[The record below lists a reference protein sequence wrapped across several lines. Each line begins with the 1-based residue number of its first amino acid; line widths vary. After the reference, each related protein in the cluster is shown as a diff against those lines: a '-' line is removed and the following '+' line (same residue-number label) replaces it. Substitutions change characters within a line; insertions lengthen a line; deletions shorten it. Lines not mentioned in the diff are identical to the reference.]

1 MFNRTYTQYIP
12 VSLYD
17 LQDWLGRC
25 VLSHAFELG
34 NHTQEPDPELFSSPC
49 IFVWDCSNAGNIVN
63 NFNRWAERRDTE
75 AGKHTSS
82 SQNAD
87 GSPSAPMRECIQLAA
102 CAANEILPMTP
113 DLPADLFT
121 SCLTSPIEI
130 ALRYYAL
137 QDPLKPRGP
146 NAPPRP
152 RVSVDMVM
160 KIPGDLKD
168 RRTPLGELNWIFTS
182 VTDTIAWLIFPKD
195 LFRRLFRQDLL
206 VAALFRNF
214 LLAERIMRTY
224 NCTPRSE
231 PALPPTHNH
240 PLWDSWDLTVEACLA
255 QLPDLLRAE
264 ASTRDPTLPPFQYH
278 YKPSNFYVEHL
289 TALQV
294 WLHNS
299 GVVPRP
305 MATANNDDLAG
316 PMSVVHDQRRPPEQL
331 PIVLQVLLSQAHRL
345 RALILLSKFVDLGPW
360 AVHQALEI
368 GIFPYVQR
376 LLQSPAVELRPV
388 LIFIWSRILAVD
400 RSCQAD
406 LLKDNGFA
414 YFSTIL
420 SPFNQSAAPLLIPNA
435 SEHRAMCAFILA
447 VFCRDFRPG
456 QQALLTT
463 DVCAACLVR
472 LKDDDYLLRQWAPL
486 CIAQLWDGN
495 DDAKSLGLQCNAPN
509 VLCEMLRDNSVE
521 VRAAVLYAL
530 GTFFGCSGSSNPD
543 AKGGG
548 GSGVQ
553 LNRTERDQLRTEIGV
568 ATSAVL
574 ATYGDASP
582 MVRKELVVM
591 LSAIV
596 REWRGWFV
604 AAAWCYWEEHLRS
617 VDGREYGG
625 SDDLVSNAL
634 QEWATIPRDE
644 EIEGEMEEDKM
655 ILSSCNTVFTALLEL
670 SVDPYAEV
678 STLACTVVDY
688 VSALLIDSAFMTADG
703 TKVRPDMFKN
713 VDLAH
718 PKPPGSSS
726 YASTPAAAPLSA
738 TETSFPFPT
747 LDHSSPARAQHTP
760 PPKPRHHG
768 LIRQNSVAARL
779 MNVAGYLTPA
789 PESPPE
795 EVDVVETHPP
805 INGFDIAHYRPP
817 YPRSVTEPPLTPT
830 TPSATSIHSSGYF
843 RPTPDPESE
852 PDEDWSRGAY
862 PSCTA
867 AEVIAALVEEDM
879 ERLIIRRHAGAEA
892 GGMVAG
898 GGVFGGRSS
907 ELGIGLVAR
916 RVKDDVLPLKSN
928 FFDWSCEYYTES
940 QMKVRPFSL
949 LLLHHVWTR
958 SDLSLDSLQSQ
969 EPDEPGSEKYN
980 EQLWRRERNERIDL
994 EARTASERISSDIVR
1009 SQKEHKQSQ

>member
-1 MFNRTYTQYIP
+1 MRP
-12 VSLYD
+12 LASSLR
-17 LQDWLGRC
+17 LQVALALTAHRLPL
-25 VLSHAFELG
+25 V
-34 NHTQEPDPELFSSPC
+34 SPC

-75 AGKHTSS
+75 TGKHTSS
-82 SQNAD
+82 SQTPD
-87 GSPSAPMRECIQLAA
+87 GAPSAPMRECIQLAA

-113 DLPADLFT
+113 ELPADLFT

-146 NAPPRP
+146 NAPPRA
-152 RVSVDMVM
+152 RVSIDMVM

-231 PALPPTHNH
+231 PALPSTHNH

-264 ASTRDPTLPPFQYH
+264 ASARDPSLPPFAYK

-305 MATANNDDLAG
+305 MAMPEHGLPAALA
-316 PMSVVHDQRRPPEQL
+316 VEERRPPEQL

-420 SPFNQSAAPLLIPNA
+420 SPYTANAAPLLIPNA

-456 QQALLTT
+456 QQACLTS
-463 DVCAACLVR
+463 DVCAACLFR
-472 LKDDDYLLRQWAPL
+472 MKDDDYLLRQWAPL

-495 DDAKSLGLQCNAPN
+495 DDAKNLGLQLNAPN
-509 VLCEMLRDNSVE
+509 MLCEMLRDNSVE

-530 GTFFGCSGSSNPD
+530 GTFFGCSGSSNPYS
-543 AKGGG
+543 KGGG

-582 MVRKELVVM
+582 MVRKELVIM

-604 AAAWCYWEEHLRS
+604 AAAWAYWEESLRA

-625 SDDLVSNAL
+625 SDDIVSRAL
-634 QEWATIPRDE
+634 QEWALIPRDE

-655 ILSSCNTVFTALLEL
+655 ILSSCNTVFTALLEF

-678 STLACTVVDY
+678 ATLACTVVDY
-688 VSALLIDSAFMTADG
+688 ISALLIDSAFMQAEG
-703 TKVRPDMFKN
+703 TRVRPAMFKGPAGPTN
-713 VDLAH
+713 PLRTARAQ
-718 PKPPGSSS
+718 SS
-726 YASTPAAAPLSA
+726 YASTPSA
-738 TETSFPFPT
+738 TTPGPADSSFPFPT
-747 LDHSSPARAQHTP
+747 SDVIPPSPSGRTMAPAS
-760 PPKPRHHG
+760 PKPRQHG

-779 MNVAGYLTPA
+779 MNAAGYLTPA

-795 EVDVVETHPP
+795 PIEVVETHPP

-817 YPRSVTEPPLTPT
+817 YPRSVTGTAPPTPNT
-830 TPSATSIHSSGYF
+830 PMTPSGSSLHSSGYF
-843 RPTPDPESE
+843 RATPDPDS
-852 PDEDWSRGAY
+852 DAEDGPAHDY
-862 PSCTA
+862 PACTA

-892 GGMVAG
+892 GG
-898 GGVFGGRSS
+898 GVFGGGRSN

-916 RVKDDVLPLKSN
+916 RVKDDVLPLKSS

-940 QMKVRPFSL
+940 QMKVSPFSP
-949 LLLHHVWTR
+949 
-958 SDLSLDSLQSQ
+958 SYLSLLVDTDPYPFLSHKSRTSPEASSTMSSSGGGSAMSALSSKPGRPRNASRPTSCAPRRRTSRVRGLQS
-969 EPDEPGSEKYN
+969 PMHS
-980 EQLWRRERNERIDL
+980 L
-994 EARTASERISSDIVR
+994 
-1009 SQKEHKQSQ
+1009 